1 MLVIARRFLPKQSH
15 SYLELNNGIASSLR
29 SSQRQEKGVFVQ
41 ALSNI
46 LANLSYLWSYIN
58 TLPLVKISSQYRK
71 LFRFCQY
78 EFLRYYHY
86 VSILNSRIKT
96 AQRKLL

>member
-41 ALSNI
+41 ALN
-46 LANLSYLWSYIN
+46 
-58 TLPLVKISSQYRK
+58 SS
-71 LFRFCQY
+71 
-78 EFLRYYHY
+78 
-86 VSILNSRIKT
+86 
-96 AQRKLL
+96 